1 MWGEL
6 WAYGIVLGGKSTPRS
21 SVSSPVTWRMEGVG
35 VSSPVC
41 VLPLSLDTQDQRQRN
56 SSISCERPRGPA
68 AGRREEAWEA
78 PAGLRRGR
86 AADTPPWALA
96 STVGE
101 PSALHRPPC
110 GALSLRPWKLS
121 TDVHLHILSVCPG
134 GACVPAQVT

>member
-1 MWGEL
+1 MGLES
-6 WAYGIVLGGKSTPRS
+6 GVPGVLNQKSAARTEGSRVTENV
-21 SVSSPVTWRMEGVG
+21 VSK
-35 VSSPVC
+35 
-41 VLPLSLDTQDQRQRN
+41 
-56 SSISCERPRGPA
+56 PRGPA

-134 GACVPAQVT
+134 GACVPAQVM